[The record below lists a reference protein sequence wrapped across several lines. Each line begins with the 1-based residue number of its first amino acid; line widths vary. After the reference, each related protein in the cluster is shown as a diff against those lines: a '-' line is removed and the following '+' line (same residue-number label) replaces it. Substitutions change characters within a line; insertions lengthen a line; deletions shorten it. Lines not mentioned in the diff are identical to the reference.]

1 MSNELE
7 KYPSKLKIHNLEFS
21 ALKIIKGCTNLLD
34 SAYMGYFQICL
45 LLKYS
50 KNNY

>member
-21 ALKIIKGCTNLLD
+21 AFKIFKGLHKLVD
-34 SAYMGYFQICL
+34 SIYIGYFQIYL
-45 LLKYS
+45 LL
-50 KNNY
+50 